1 MNILQDTNA
10 LIKLYHEEKG
20 SSNLKSFLAKS
31 ERDLTL
37 NISQLS
43 ILEFHTAFMR
53 RVFTKDMDLENAKE
67 LLNLF
72 QKDLPSFGII
82 PMDSNLIFE
91 SLKLINTIAGRFNLR
106 TLDSIQLTCCIMTN
120 DIIPIDYFI
129 PSDIKL
135 LNVVKNYFQIY
146 NPEE

>member
-1 MNILQDTNA
+1 MNIFLNTNA
-10 LIKLYHEEKG
+10 LVKLYHKEKG
-20 SSNLKSFLAKS
+20 SSNLISFLAKS
-31 ERDLTL
+31 ESDLTL
-37 NISQLS
+37 SISQLS

-53 RVFTKDMDLENAKE
+53 RVFMKDIDLENTKE
-67 LLNLF
+67 ILNLF

-82 PMDSNLIFE
+82 SMDSNLIIE
-91 SLKLINTIAGRFNLR
+91 SLKLINIIAGRFNLR

-129 PSDIKL
+129 SSDIKL